1 MKRVGIISFLL
12 FFFCKYL
19 FSCKYFI
26 LFNFF
31 FVNKYYELYIEVFSL
46 ATFTILFGIAPK
58 LRNMHFVTDVVVIT
72 TLSCLSFH
80 LNADGHV
87 LIVFSHKLVSY

>member
-1 MKRVGIISFLL
+1 MLHRSF
-12 FFFCKYL
+12 
-19 FSCKYFI
+19 S
-26 LFNFF
+26 
-31 FVNKYYELYIEVFSL
+31 V

-72 TLSCLSFH
+72 TLSCLFD

-87 LIVFSHKLVSY
+87 LIVFSHKLVSN